1 MIGGGVGLMGAMGA
15 LKRSDLLKRAALT
28 HKVKRGT
35 MINTVV
41 GRVRDRSGQFGSFG
55 KLFLITLWRNLNT
68 QIYVVEQKMFC
79 KMKIKCRTVVS
90 TNKFKIQNEEL
101 N

>member
-1 MIGGGVGLMGAMGA
+1 MIGGGVGLIGAMGA

-55 KLFLITLWRNLNT
+55 KLPFFGENFLEFFSIILK
-68 QIYVVEQKMFC
+68 QKKYKNNFE
-79 KMKIKCRTVVS
+79 S
-90 TNKFKIQNEEL
+90 Q
-101 N
+101 

>member
-35 MINTVV
+35 MINTIV

-55 KLFLITLWRNLNT
+55 KFFFNYFVEKLEQSNTGFLSYNDSTKGYVITL
-68 QIYVVEQKMFC
+68 
-79 KMKIKCRTVVS
+79 
-90 TNKFKIQNEEL
+90 KFNCL
-101 N
+101 

>member
-35 MINTVV
+35 MINTIV

-55 KLFLITLWRNLNT
+55 KLF
-68 QIYVVEQKMFC
+68 
-79 KMKIKCRTVVS
+79 
-90 TNKFKIQNEEL
+90 
-101 N
+101 